1 MMLTILLLLG
11 LPLLSTGFTARSRSL
26 EKNYVAT
33 LVTGAGHLAATLYL
47 LLTLQ
52 NPFPAG
58 AWFGIDS
65 LGRFFLLILS
75 HTFFA
80 VTLYSPSFLQRMDK
94 PEYQTSRQLYYP
106 ALNSYLLASTLVVA
120 TENFGLLWVVIEL
133 TTFSLV
139 PMIYFYRSKESLE
152 AVWKYLF
159 LVSLGL
165 VFLLIGIMALGLA
178 AKGAGEHESL
188 VVSDLVRHAA
198 QLDPLW
204 VKISFVFALVGIGAK
219 IGLAPMHPADIDAT
233 SNAPGPVAALMAG
246 SLRST
251 AMLVLLRFY
260 EVACNTSVRAFSQR
274 LLMIAGAF
282 SILVAAVYIW
292 RTRDYKRLLAYSSV
306 EHMGILA
313 IGVSFGAP
321 VALAGVL
328 LHVLAHAAAKG
339 NAFMGAGV
347 LVRKFGTKQITSV
360 TGGIDLLP
368 WSGPLF
374 LIAILALCALPPFGI
389 FRSEFEIVAGG
400 LSAAHDA
407 VAAVFV
413 VLVTVAFLGL
423 SLAANR
429 MLLSPPSPAGD
440 TGPDRGEPSALMV
453 VPVVAGVVALLVLGL
468 HPPGELTGLLAR
480 AVSALRGPA

>member
-1 MMLTILLLLG
+1 MMLTILILLG

-33 LVTGAGHLAATLYL
+33 LLTGAGHLVATLYL
-47 LLTLQ
+47 LLTRQ

-80 VTLYSPSFLQRMDK
+80 VILYSPGFLQRMDE
-94 PEYQTSRQLYYP
+94 PEYQVSRRLYYP
-106 ALNSYLLASTLVVA
+106 ALNSYLLASTLVIV
-120 TENFGLLWVVIEL
+120 TQHFGLLWVVIEL
-133 TTFSLV
+133 TTFSLA
-139 PMIYFYRSKESLE
+139 PLIYFYRSKASLE

-165 VFLLIGIMALGLA
+165 VFLLIGILALGLA
-178 AKGAGEHESL
+178 AKGLGEHAGL
-188 VVSDLVRHAA
+188 VFSDLLPDAA
-198 QLDPLW
+198 RLDPLW

-292 RTRDYKRLLAYSSV
+292 RSRDYKRLLAYSSV
-306 EHMGILA
+306 EHLGIITLA
-313 IGVSFGAP
+313 SGVGGAAMLGALLHALFNSFGKI
-321 VALAGVL
+321 ALFFMAGRINRDL
-328 LHVLAHAAAKG
+328 QT
-339 NAFMGAGV
+339 
-347 LVRKFGTKQITSV
+347 REIDSV
-360 TGGIDLLP
+360 HGLMQRLP
-368 WSGPLF
+368 WSGF
-374 LIAILALCALPPFGI
+374 VFGLAFFYIIGTPPFGPFFSELLILRGMIHTQNWLALGI
-389 FRSEFEIVAGG
+389 FLVLLMIIFIGMSR
-400 LSAAHDA
+400 A
-407 VAAVFV
+407 V
-413 VLVTVAFLGL
+413 L
-423 SLAANR
+423 R
-429 MLLSPPSPAGD
+429 MLQSPEPAAGSPSGKPLERFHIA
-440 TGPDRGEPSALMV
+440 
-453 VPVVAGVVALLVLGL
+453 
-468 HPPGELTGLLAR
+468 H
-480 AVSALRGPA
+480 AVSFYALAVSVPLAILRPDFLFAPLRSILAGFGFSL

>member
-1 MMLTILLLLG
+1 MMLTILLLLV
-11 LPLLSTGFTARSRSL
+11 LPLLSAGFTARSRSL

-33 LVTGAGHLAATLYL
+33 LVTGAGHLTATLYL

-188 VVSDLVRHAA
+188 VLSDLVRHAA

-204 VKISFVFALVGIGAK
+204 VKTSFVFALVGIGAK

-306 EHMGILA
+306 EHLGIITLA
-313 IGVSFGAP
+313 SGVGGAAMLGALLHTLFNSFGKI
-321 VALAGVL
+321 ALFFMAGRINRDL
-328 LHVLAHAAAKG
+328 KT
-339 NAFMGAGV
+339 
-347 LVRKFGTKQITSV
+347 REIDSV
-360 TGGIDLLP
+360 HGLMQRLP
-368 WSGPLF
+368 WSGFVFGLAFFYIIGTPPFGLFFSELLILRGMIHAQNWLALGVFLVLLMIIFIGMSRAVLRMLQSPEPAAGSPAGKPLERF
-374 LIAILALCALPPFGI
+374 HIAHAVSLYALAVSVPIAILRPEFLFGPL
-389 FRSEFEIVAGG
+389 RSILAEFG
-400 LSAAHDA
+400 
-407 VAAVFV
+407 F
-413 VLVTVAFLGL
+413 
-423 SLAANR
+423 SL
-429 MLLSPPSPAGD
+429 
-440 TGPDRGEPSALMV
+440 
-453 VPVVAGVVALLVLGL
+453 
-468 HPPGELTGLLAR
+468 
-480 AVSALRGPA
+480 